1 VTVERIERRSGGMCT
16 VVLADGREIVAAA
29 AAVDEAG
36 VDAGML
42 AAERV
47 ISTLVAEDQPEQVHQ
62 AALRLLRYR
71 ARNERQLRTR
81 LIGKGFSQAS
91 VEAEIERLRTV
102 GLIDDRAY
110 AAEFVEDRA
119 RRSPRAK
126 RLVQME
132 LTAQGVD
139 RQVAFEAARTVDDE
153 ALAAGLA
160 AKRLASSQPG
170 SFDDYVAKTG
180 PFLVRR
186 GFGYEVARNAMREAW
201 EQLRTGRD

>member
-1 VTVERIERRSGGMCT
+1 MCV

-29 AAVDEAG
+29 AVVDEAG

-47 ISTLVAEDQPEQVHQ
+47 ISALAAEDQPEQVHQ

-71 ARNERQLRTR
+71 GRNERQLRTR
-81 LIGKGFSQAS
+81 LIGKGFSPAA
-91 VEAEIERLRTV
+91 VEAEIDRLRTV
-102 GLIDDRAY
+102 GLVDDRAY
-110 AAEFVEDRA
+110 AAEFVEDRS

-139 RQVAFEAARTVDDE
+139 RQVAFEAAQAVNDD
-153 ALAAGLA
+153 ALAVGLA
-160 AKRLASSQPG
+160 AKRLASSRPG
-170 SFDDYVAKTG
+170 SFDDYVARTG

-186 GFGYEVARNAMREAW
+186 GFGYEVTRNAMRQAW
-201 EQLRTGRD
+201 DEWRTASD

>member
-1 VTVERIERRSGGMCT
+1 MCV
-16 VVLADGREIVAAA
+16 VVLADGREITAAA
-29 AAVDEAG
+29 TTVDEAG

-47 ISTLVAEDQPEQVHQ
+47 ITALATDDQPERIHQ

-81 LIGKGFSQAS
+81 LMEKGFPIPL
-91 VEAEIERLRTV
+91 VEAEIERLRKV

-110 AAEFVEDRA
+110 AAAFVEDRS
-119 RRSPRAK
+119 RRSPKGK

-139 RQVAFEAARTVDDE
+139 RQVALEAARTVDDE
-153 ALAAGLA
+153 ALAVRLA
-160 AKRLASSQPG
+160 AKRLASSRPG

-186 GFGYEVARNAMREAW
+186 GFAYEVARNAMRQAW
-201 EQLRTGRD
+201 DELRIAGD